1 MVASRRED
9 RAALGQMRQR
19 LEAYEKSQTNQPG
32 SQQVYTPE
40 ELQAI
45 SAIKRLMAGDPE
57 LKAMLDLGKK
67 GPQFEQRF
75 QSLDQIEA
83 RAAHVHQTA
92 AVSSIKELAGAAGF
106 PVDDNNLRHIVRLVA
121 GEAMS
126 LENGNER
133 YAKGDPSLFQE
144 AFRNITPWLSALRKP
159 AEQSVTATKNKMKQL
174 PPPMRGSV
182 AGQPAAKP
190 IKEGEE
196 RQAEQDMHKRA
207 RERLSQL
214 LEG

>member
-1 MVASRRED
+1 
-9 RAALGQMRQR
+9 
-19 LEAYEKSQTNQPG
+19 
-32 SQQVYTPE
+32 
-40 ELQAI
+40 
-45 SAIKRLMAGDPE
+45 
-57 LKAMLDLGKK
+57 
-67 GPQFEQRF
+67 
-75 QSLDQIEA
+75 
-83 RAAHVHQTA
+83 
-92 AVSSIKELAGAAGF
+92 
-106 PVDDNNLRHIVRLVA
+106 
-121 GEAMS
+121 MS